1 MSHYA
6 VATMK
11 KMKAD
16 NLPGIL
22 RHDFRETDH
31 HKNQDIDVDRSSQN
45 YDLVA
50 DRKIRKNDVMNYIA
64 EHRIGKRAVR
74 KDAVVLDEWIISSD
88 QGFFA
93 DMSSEAVRGYFKTAV
108 SYFGDLVG
116 NDRIMYASVH
126 VDESTPHM
134 HMGIVPMTKDG
145 KLSSKQVFDRNTL
158 RKIQSE
164 FPKYMQEH
172 GYKVVRGSEKSQRKK
187 LSVDEFKHAKEAE
200 KQVKQSM
207 IDMGV
212 DLAPDKFQYKDKI
225 LKDNPEAQHEL
236 MHDFSLQKII
246 QAIMQAFRKFEE
258 RLKTREKAVAK
269 REREL
274 EQREKALQPSYREK
288 MYKSALQLVLAANND
303 RDNWHNLQ
311 KYFVQEKAINAID
324 PDTAFKMGAS
334 EYKNYHR
341 SSDIP
346 LNLDDADISQ
356 KWHAVNQPKHEP
368 EIRQFKRPKGR
379 ER

>member
-64 EHRIGKRAVR
+64 EHRTGKRAVR

-93 DMSSEAVRGYFKTAV
+93 DMSSEAARGYFKTAV

-274 EQREKALQPSYREK
+274 EQREKALQPNYREK
-288 MYKSALQLVLAANND
+288 MYKSALQLVLTANND
-303 RDNWHNLQ
+303 RDNWNNLQ
-311 KYFVQEKAINAID
+311 KYVGQQKAINAID
-324 PDTAFKMGAS
+324 PDTAFKMGVS
-334 EYKNYHR
+334 EYKDHHQ
-341 SSDIP
+341 SSDVP
-346 LNLDDADISQ
+346 LDLDDADISQ
-356 KWHAVNQPKHEP
+356 KWRAVNQPKHEQH
-368 EIRQFKRPKGR
+368 RDVQFKSKRR

>member
-11 KMKAD
+11 KMKAN

-45 YDLVA
+45 YDLVT

-88 QGFFA
+88 KGFFA
-93 DMSSEAVRGYFKTAV
+93 DMSSEAVRGYFNTAV

-269 REREL
+269 QEREL
-274 EQREKALQPSYREK
+274 EQREKALQPNYREK
-288 MYKSALQLVLAANND
+288 MYKSALQLVLTANND
-303 RDNWHNLQ
+303 RDNWNNLQ
-311 KYFVQEKAINAID
+311 KYVGQQKAINAID
-324 PDTAFKMGAS
+324 PDTAFKMGVS
-334 EYKNYHR
+334 EYKDHHQ
-341 SSDIP
+341 SSDVP
-346 LNLDDADISQ
+346 LDLDDADISQ
-356 KWHAVNQPKHEP
+356 KWHAVNQPKHEQH
-368 EIRQFKRPKGR
+368 RDVQFKSKRR